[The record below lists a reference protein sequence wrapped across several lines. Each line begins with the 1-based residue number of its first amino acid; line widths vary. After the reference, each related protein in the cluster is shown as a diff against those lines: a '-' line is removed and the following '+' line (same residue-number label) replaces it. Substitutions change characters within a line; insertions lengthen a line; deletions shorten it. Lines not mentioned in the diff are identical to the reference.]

1 MRIHSLVI
9 CLLKWSLLP
18 RQVKDEKPPAPTRG
32 VAPKG
37 EDEED
42 GGEAVDSNSSKG
54 GEDAGVVNLADLV
67 PRNDIRFANVLLL
80 FCVRMKKY
88 TLKEALSITALHA
101 CVYIDILKLS
111 SFRVPTLLFIRLSL
125 LVTFNS
131 FNANLFH
138 EKTTLVPEVFF
149 RHEENIKR
157 ETKKRREKKPLVT
170 RDANLT
176 IMLR

>member
-42 GGEAVDSNSSKG
+42 GGEAADSNSSKG

-88 TLKEALSITALHA
+88 TLKEALSINALHA
-101 CVYIDILKLS
+101 CVCIDILKLS
-111 SFRVPTLLFIRLSL
+111 SFRAPTLLFIDLTVATCNIQFIQYQFVSRENYPGARGFLSPRREYQ
-125 LVTFNS
+125 
-131 FNANLFH
+131 ARDKEAAR
-138 EKTTLVPEVFF
+138 EKTSGYP
-149 RHEENIKR
+149 
-157 ETKKRREKKPLVT
+157 
-170 RDANLT
+170 
-176 IMLR
+176 